1 MTQTHIP
8 TLFHSDVMHNTVR
21 TRLLITWFASRKC
34 CETISK
40 RTKKTWQK
48 AHLTMT
54 LTEKEKRTTIHP
66 FSELTSHN
74 VKNTSLQAC
83 IARNKSD
90 QESVE
95 KQQQE
100 KKKER

>member
-1 MTQTHIP
+1 
-8 TLFHSDVMHNTVR
+8 
-21 TRLLITWFASRKC
+21 
-34 CETISK
+34 
-40 RTKKTWQK
+40 
-48 AHLTMT
+48 MT

-66 FSELTSHN
+66 FSVLTSHN

-83 IARNKSD
+83 ITRNKSD

>member
-1 MTQTHIP
+1 
-8 TLFHSDVMHNTVR
+8 
-21 TRLLITWFASRKC
+21 
-34 CETISK
+34 
-40 RTKKTWQK
+40 
-48 AHLTMT
+48 MT